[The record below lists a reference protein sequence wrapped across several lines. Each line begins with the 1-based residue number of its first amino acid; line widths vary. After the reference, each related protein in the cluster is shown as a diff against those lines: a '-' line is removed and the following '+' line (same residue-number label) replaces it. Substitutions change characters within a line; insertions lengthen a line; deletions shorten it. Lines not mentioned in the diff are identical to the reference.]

1 MKKEVTYV
9 VVGVI
14 FGVIIIGLVGG
25 TLEYLQASFEEAE
38 QRAAEKARQDANR
51 LERELLIQ
59 AIKDLYGP
67 LQDGDLPK
75 HLNSIL
81 KFRQASGYYPADIA
95 QRMQELRDSS

>member
-14 FGVIIIGLVGG
+14 LGVIIIGLVGG

-51 LERELLIQ
+51 LERALLIQ

-67 LQDGDLPK
+67 FQDDVNQG
-75 HLNSIL
+75 
-81 KFRQASGYYPADIA
+81 
-95 QRMQELRDSS
+95 